1 MALMLDILKWSGI
14 AAAVLAAAGLLG
26 IGAMVWLLSR
36 PIDDDGQESPRR
48 C

>member
-14 AAAVLAAAGLLG
+14 AAAALATAGLLG
-26 IGAMVWLLSR
+26 IGAMAWLLSR
-36 PIDDDGQESPRR
+36 PIDDDGEESARR